1 MDNAGYFSFGTAND
15 FTSTAARHCRRLIV
29 EVNENMPRVFGDS
42 PRRISEV
49 DAIAHPKFRDELF
62 QEAERLYLV

>member
-15 FTSTAARHCRRLIV
+15 FTFTAARHCRKLIV
-29 EVNENMPRVFGDS
+29 EVNENMSRVFGDS
-42 PRRISEV
+42 PRHVSEV

-62 QEAERLYLV
+62 KEAERLYLV